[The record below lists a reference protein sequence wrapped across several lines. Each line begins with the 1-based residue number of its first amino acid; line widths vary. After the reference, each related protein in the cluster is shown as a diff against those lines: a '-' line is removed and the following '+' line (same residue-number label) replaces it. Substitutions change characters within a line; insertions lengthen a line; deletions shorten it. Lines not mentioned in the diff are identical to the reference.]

1 MCRDLF
7 NINNPIKR
15 GVRFVSMW
23 GENTVEN
30 DSNNENLKQILVN
43 YYPGNDS
50 DTIPPDSTVLLD
62 KGLSGMFRTM
72 VGASPVINPRS
83 FWNKEDYSIGDT
95 ELLAGSVNLMD
106 MDNAETLKTFL
117 TAIRREDWVL
127 TESVICEDVTFY
139 SNNWMGLVEPKLLQ
153 GNSSAQLMK
162 AIRQWRD
169 AQGDYQ
175 MKIHMALTARTMA
188 FATYEVVKMEN
199 PEWTL
204 TDLLAGKLPE
214 IPEQK
219 SDLDDIRAEFR
230 KHADTWHKP
239 QTYRFIDGQQ
249 ETPSAIPPI
258 HLEDRKLQ
266 TVYYT
271 FSPDHKI
278 QSIQHILAIAG
289 HHLNPTY

>member
-1 MCRDLF
+1 
-7 NINNPIKR
+7 
-15 GVRFVSMW
+15 VSMW

-139 SNNWMGLVEPKLLQ
+139 SNNWMGSVEPELLQ

-175 MKIHMALTARTMA
+175 LKLHMALTARTMA

>member
-1 MCRDLF
+1 
-7 NINNPIKR
+7 
-15 GVRFVSMW
+15 
-23 GENTVEN
+23 
-30 DSNNENLKQILVN
+30 
-43 YYPGNDS
+43 
-50 DTIPPDSTVLLD
+50 
-62 KGLSGMFRTM
+62 
-72 VGASPVINPRS
+72 
-83 FWNKEDYSIGDT
+83 
-95 ELLAGSVNLMD
+95 MD

-117 TAIRREDWVL
+117 TAIRRKDWVL
-127 TESVICEDVTFY
+127 TESVVCEDVTFY

-162 AIRQWRD
+162 AMRQWRD
-169 AQGDYQ
+169 AQGNYQ

-199 PEWTL
+199 AEWTL

-230 KHADTWHKP
+230 KKADTWHKP

-249 ETPSAIPPI
+249 EMPSVIPPI
-258 HLEDRKLQ
+258 HLEGRKLQ

-278 QSIQHILAIAG
+278 QSIQHILEIAG
-289 HHLNPTY
+289 HHLNPSY

>member
-1 MCRDLF
+1 M
-7 NINNPIKR
+7 
-15 GVRFVSMW
+15 SMW

-83 FWNKEDYSIGDT
+83 FWNKEDYSIGDA
-95 ELLAGSVNLMD
+95 ELLVGSVNLMD

-127 TESVICEDVTFY
+127 TESVVCENVTFY
-139 SNNWMGLVEPKLLQ
+139 SNNWMGSVEPELLQ

>member
-1 MCRDLF
+1 M
-7 NINNPIKR
+7 
-15 GVRFVSMW
+15 SMW

-50 DTIPPDSTVLLD
+50 ETIPPDSTVLLD

-83 FWNKEDYSIGDT
+83 FWNKEDYSIGDA

-106 MDNAETLKTFL
+106 MDNAQTLKTFL
-117 TAIRREDWVL
+117 TAIRREDWVS
-127 TESVICEDVTFY
+127 TESVVCEDVTFY
-139 SNNWMGLVEPKLLQ
+139 SNNWMGSVEPELLQ
-153 GNSSAQLMK
+153 GNTSAQLMK
-162 AIRQWRD
+162 AMRQWRD

-219 SDLDDIRAEFR
+219 SDLDEIRAEFQ
-230 KHADTWHKP
+230 KKANTWHKP

-249 ETPSAIPPI
+249 ETPSVIPPI

-289 HHLNPTY
+289 YHLNPTY